1 MKSSVGLI
9 LVAAAGLAHASTILL
24 QSGVTDNE
32 FNNITTN
39 NVVLTDLEPK
49 WTPGQDGAQWIS
61 FEDTGWDSTTMMA
74 VNAVPNSTGESDP
87 STVFTQ
93 TFTDTNSALD
103 LTITVWAD
111 DSAVL
116 LLDGNQIGPNA
127 NFSQIAGDYCAPT
140 GITCD
145 GPGTTYT
152 IDGLTAG
159 THTLT
164 FDVYQIG
171 GGSFGLMYEGSVTDN
186 ASPSVPEPGSYLLV
200 GAGLTALALFRFK
213 RAF

>member
-9 LVAAAGLAHASTILL
+9 LIAAGLAHASTILL
-24 QSGVTDNE
+24 QSGVSDDE
-32 FNNITTN
+32 FNNITTT
-39 NVVLTDLEPK
+39 NVVLNDLEPK

-61 FEDTGWDSTTMMA
+61 FEDTGWNSGTMSA
-74 VNAVPNSTGESDP
+74 VNTVPNSTGESDP
-87 STVFTQ
+87 NAIFTQ
-93 TFTDTNSALD
+93 TFTDTNSPLD

-116 LLDGNQIGPNA
+116 FLDGVQVGPNA
-127 NFSQIAGDYCAPT
+127 NFNQISGDFCAPT

-152 IDGLTAG
+152 INGLAAG
-159 THTLT
+159 LHTLT

-171 GGSFGLMYEGSVTDN
+171 SGSFGLMYEGTVTDSAN
-186 ASPSVPEPGSYLLV
+186 PSVPEPGSYMLV
-200 GAGLTALALFRFK
+200 GAGLTALALLRFK

>member
-9 LVAAAGLAHASTILL
+9 LIAAGLAHASTILL
-24 QSGVTDNE
+24 QSGVSDDE
-32 FNNITTN
+32 FNNISGT
-39 NVVLTDLEPK
+39 NVVLNDLEPK
-49 WTPGQDGAQWIS
+49 WTPGQDGAEWIS
-61 FEDTGWDSTTMMA
+61 FEDTGWDSGTMSA
-74 VNAVPNSTGESDP
+74 VNAVPNSTGENDP
-87 STVFTQ
+87 SAIFTQ
-93 TFTDTNSALD
+93 TFTDVNSPLD

-116 LLDGNQIGPNA
+116 FLDGNQVGPNA
-127 NFSQIAGDYCAPT
+127 NFSQVAGDYCAPT

-152 IDGLTAG
+152 ISGLTAG
-159 THTLT
+159 LHTLT

-171 GGSFGLMYEGSVTDN
+171 GGAFGLMYEGTVTDSAN
-186 ASPSVPEPGSYLLV
+186 PSVPEPGSYVLV